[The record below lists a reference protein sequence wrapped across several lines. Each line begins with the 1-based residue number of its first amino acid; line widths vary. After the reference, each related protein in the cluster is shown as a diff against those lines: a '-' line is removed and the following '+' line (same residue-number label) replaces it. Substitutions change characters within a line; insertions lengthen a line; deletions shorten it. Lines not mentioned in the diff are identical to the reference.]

1 MGEHRLECP
10 TDPYVFFDDECGQPK
25 TIGSRAVDI
34 SPVGIGELK
43 KMLRHYLRC
52 VRDPLKE
59 CQILSL
65 SQAGIAHVAFL
76 S

>member
-1 MGEHRLECP
+1 MGEHRLEGP
-10 TDPYVFFDDECGQPK
+10 TNPHVFFDDECRQPP
-25 TIGSRAVDI
+25 TIGSRAVDV
-34 SPVGIGELK
+34 SPVEFRELK